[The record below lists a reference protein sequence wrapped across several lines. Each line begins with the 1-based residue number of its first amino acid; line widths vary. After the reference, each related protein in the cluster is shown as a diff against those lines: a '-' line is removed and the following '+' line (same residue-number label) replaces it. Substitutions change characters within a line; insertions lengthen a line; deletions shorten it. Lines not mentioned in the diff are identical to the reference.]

1 MRLYGDLQGR
11 GGIIEE
17 SSSSAFI
24 SEEDGTKELSSS
36 FSSMTEESPQVFA
49 FKSGQGATLQR
60 PIQEF
65 GMRLKNGKDKAVPL
79 VSKLS
84 KLPSSK

>member
-1 MRLYGDLQGR
+1 VRLYGDLQGR
-11 GGIIEE
+11 VGIIEE

-49 FKSGQGATLQR
+49 HKGGHGAT
-60 PIQEF
+60 I
-65 GMRLKNGKDKAVPL
+65 
-79 VSKLS
+79 
-84 KLPSSK
+84 